1 MATTGVF
8 DIELNEGD
16 TKLSDNSDEES
27 MHRIDDECVQVRR
40 SLDYLLS
47 K

>member
-16 TKLSDNSDEES
+16 ADLSDNSDEEPIQ
-27 MHRIDDECVQVRR
+27 RIDDESVQVRIK
-40 SLDYLLS
+40 SPDGKY
-47 K
+47 

>member
-16 TKLSDNSDEES
+16 AKLSDNSDEES
-27 MHRIDDECVQVRR
+27 MNRIDDESVQVRR
-40 SLDYLLS
+40 SSLVC
-47 K
+47 